1 MNDSDTE
8 FVDYPLFEGRVSQ
21 KDIKHSTQDNTVKSS
36 LISINLPIKAVVTQ
50 LLPDDD
56 SEDDKSLFNI
66 TKTKEQV
73 SWKCMKKFTEEL
85 LTESALTEKGSI
97 NFDIPSPFKVFN
109 KCFGL
114 QGLLPMLKI
123 ESDRYLPK
131 MVENEISDENF
142 SAFLD
147 INILVAVHNLQSIK
161 IYWEVDE
168 GHFSI
173 HWVKKTMK
181 RSQFMEILK
190 NIYFTDDL

>member
-8 FVDYPLFEGRVSQ
+8 FVAYALFEGRVSQ

-36 LISINLPIKAVVTQ
+36 LISINLPIKAVVTK

-131 MVENEISDENF
+131 MVEN
-142 SAFLD
+142 LRYQMK
-147 INILVAVHNLQSIK
+147 ILAHSWTS
-161 IYWEVDE
+161 IYWWESTIFNQSKYIGKLMKVIFQSTEWKKQWKEVNLWK
-168 GHFSI
+168 F
-173 HWVKKTMK
+173 
-181 RSQFMEILK
+181 
-190 NIYFTDDL
+190 

>member
-8 FVDYPLFEGRVSQ
+8 FVDYPLFEGRVSH
-21 KDIKHSTQDNTVKSS
+21 KGIKYSTEDITVKSS
-36 LISINLPIKAVVTQ
+36 FISINLPIKAVVTQ

-66 TKTKEQV
+66 TKTKKQI
-73 SWKCMKKFTEEL
+73 SWKCMMKFTEEL
-85 LTESALTEKGSI
+85 LKKSALIENGSI

-131 MVENEISDENF
+131 MVEN
-142 SAFLD
+142 LRYQMK
-147 INILVAVHNLQSIK
+147 ILVHFWTS
-161 IYWEVDE
+161 IYWWESTILIQSKVI
-168 GHFSI
+168 GQL
-173 HWVKKTMK
+173 MK
-181 RSQFMEILK
+181 VIFQSTE
-190 NIYFTDDL
+190 